1 MPLPGIRLWWLIR
14 GHGLGL
20 WAKAAMVRRLRAEH
34 PGIVEIETDNAQ
46 DNTHMLA
53 ANRRLGF
60 RFHRRTHEYQLALP
74 TT

>member
-1 MPLPGIRLWWLIR
+1 MSSPGIRLWWL
-14 GHGLGL
+14 GL
-20 WAKAAMVRRLRAEH
+20 WVKAAMVRGLRAEP